1 MALQASGQIKVS
13 EILTEGGVSS
23 TLADTSLYNLEND
36 NIFTVNQNS
45 ANKPDQSIGANNAIS
60 EWYSYDHD
68 AVLNDFMW
76 TFASSGQGLRFARTS
91 GTTMSTSVDMCVSL
105 WINPE
110 WAASDTNVQL
120 FDFNNSTTLT
130 TNRFFLLYDYGLNRF
145 IARLRTNGTNS
156 RGTHWNLNTN
166 SSQTGISS
174 GTWHGTQKGNTNSA
188 SFVHIVLTYDSSA
201 TTGQAAFDIYW
212 NGVKLP
218 TKLTN
223 LTGSIFNFDFEH
235 IAINRA
241 CNGTGS
247 SRESSYDNFAFFHN
261 KMLSQTEITNL
272 YNSGLG
278 LPPEQVGEDDNVAFV
293 FDAEDDPPVATSGN
307 DYTTAWN
314 NTVDVGSK
322 VSY

>member
-1 MALQASGQIKVS
+1 MALQASGQIKIS

-36 NIFTVNQNS
+36 NVFVVNPYS
-45 ANKPDQSIGANNAIS
+45 AFRPDQSIGANNAIS
-60 EWYSYDHD
+60 EWYKYDHTGTI
-68 AVLNDFMW
+68 NINYW
-76 TFASSGQGLRFARTS
+76 NFASSGQGLRFARTS
-91 GTTMSTSVDMCVSL
+91 GTSMSTNVDMSVSL
-105 WINPE
+105 WISPE

-120 FDFNNSTTLT
+120 FDFNNSTTVT

-156 RGTHWNLNTN
+156 RGTHWNVNSN

-174 GTWHGTQKGNTNSA
+174 GTWHQTQKGNVNSA

-201 TTGQAAFDIYW
+201 TTGQTAFELYW
-212 NGVKLP
+212 NGVKM
-218 TKLTN
+218 TNKLTN

-247 SRESSYDNFAFFHN
+247 SREAGYDNFAFFHN

-272 YNSGLG
+272 YNSGG
-278 LPPEQVGEDDNVAFV
+278 SLPPEQVGEDDNVAFV
-293 FDAEDDPPVATSGN
+293 FDAEDDPPVATSGD
-307 DYTTAWN
+307 DYTTVWN
-314 NTVDVGSK
+314 NTVDVGSA
-322 VSY
+322 VNY